1 MTEHILALLKE
12 RKLAANNNNLPL
24 RVVSYLQQIQQQTFL
39 FLLNYSSQQTFDSC
53 RLAVSKHVHSSKRAS

>member
-12 RKLAANNNNLPL
+12 RNNNNNLPL

-53 RLAVSKHVHSSKRAS
+53 RLAISKHVHSSRRAS